1 MENVDK
7 KVIESNAE
15 LHQEII
21 NVMSQFFDD
30 GKPKVGVFWFNYIQN
45 TLFGVQKFNADKYVN
60 ALEFNTLLNL
70 YKAYWQKQHQRAV
83 AKEDTKSMFYLAQ
96 NYKLIP
102 KGLVLLYDDG
112 SMYVA
117 VGNWIN
123 TKINGQSIINQQAF
137 REAIADEF
145 NIPDDFELTIDI
157 RLDMD
162 HNNSDNE
169 L

>member
-60 ALEFNTLLNL
+60 ALEFNTLL
-70 YKAYWQKQHQRAV
+70 
-83 AKEDTKSMFYLAQ
+83 Q
-96 NYKLIP
+96 NI
-102 KGLVLLYDDG
+102 
-112 SMYVA
+112 
-117 VGNWIN
+117 
-123 TKINGQSIINQQAF
+123 
-137 REAIADEF
+137 
-145 NIPDDFELTIDI
+145 
-157 RLDMD
+157 
-162 HNNSDNE
+162 
-169 L
+169 